1 MPNASLMR
9 ISTFSSPVSAFVLLC
24 FLFSSLVEELFDRER
39 RVDELRVEE
48 LSRVEEE
55 EGRSSL
61 LLWNTSLDEA
71 LIAIPSR
78 QWITETSTQSRRPL

>member
-1 MPNASLMR
+1 MR
-9 ISTFSSPVSAFVLLC
+9 ISIFSCFLVSCVLLLSCFSSGF
-24 FLFSSLVEELFDRER
+24 EELFDGER
-39 RVDELRVEE
+39 RVEELRVEE

-55 EGRSSL
+55 EGRASL

-78 QWITETSTQSRRPL
+78 QWITETSTQSRRPLWKP